1 MRHFMNMERGL
12 RTRLDGCAVFSASTV
27 LSPINQ
33 LFMKMADSGVL
44 LSSNGEEGTIYS
56 NTDVRSTDRSS
67 ALIVAI
73 HLATSE

>member
-1 MRHFMNMERGL
+1 
-12 RTRLDGCAVFSASTV
+12 
-27 LSPINQ
+27 
-33 LFMKMADSGVL
+33 MKMADSGVL

-56 NTDVRSTDRSS
+56 NTDVRTTDRSS

>member
-1 MRHFMNMERGL
+1 MRRFMNMERGL
-12 RTRLDGCAVFSASTV
+12 RTRLDGCAVYSANIV

-33 LFMKMADSGVL
+33 LFMKMVDSGVL
-44 LSSNGEEGTIYS
+44 LSSSGEEETIYS
-56 NTDVRSTDRSS
+56 NTDVSTTDRSN